1 MAWALLAI
9 GLVLLVE
16 GLLWALAPRLVE
28 EMLAALRTL
37 PPETRRLV
45 GLGAAALGLALVWAA
60 WGLGALTLS

>member
-1 MAWALLAI
+1 MAI